1 MQGEKRGEIE
11 LTTPYFIIGKR
22 NDWKQEDKLI
32 QEEEDGIISTDL
44 VINKETI
51 KVISVYEEQGGKN

>member
-1 MQGEKRGEIE
+1 LQGEKRGEIE
-11 LTTPYFIIGKR
+11 LTTLYFIIGKR

-44 VINKETI
+44 VINKETV